1 MWVHRSGELYKD
13 RPIVVYEYQK
23 GRDHKIPLEFYKDY
37 KGILVTDGLQQ
48 YHLVDKLLPDVIN
61 ANCWAHVRRDL
72 TEAVKAA
79 DKKIRI
85 LSGSRWR
92 IRHCK
97 K

>member
-61 ANCWAHVRRDL
+61 SNFDTYNSL
-72 TEAVKAA
+72 TPNWYYKVL
-79 DKKIRI
+79 R
-85 LSGSRWR
+85 
-92 IRHCK
+92 
-97 K
+97 